1 VTEGDDLFE
10 YLEREIKNVLA
21 KVILGNIRAT
31 YLKFMTEI
39 GPSHGKLK
47 LDALYDSQPDF
58 DPATANDGAG
68 AGSGRWDHACGCH
81 PVGTD
86 RITVNYAAVHAAS
99 A

>member
-58 DPATANDGAG
+58 DPATANMMAQVQVAADG
-68 AGSGRWDHACGCH
+68 
-81 PVGTD
+81 
-86 RITVNYAAVHAAS
+86 IMLAVAIQLAQTES
-99 A
+99 P